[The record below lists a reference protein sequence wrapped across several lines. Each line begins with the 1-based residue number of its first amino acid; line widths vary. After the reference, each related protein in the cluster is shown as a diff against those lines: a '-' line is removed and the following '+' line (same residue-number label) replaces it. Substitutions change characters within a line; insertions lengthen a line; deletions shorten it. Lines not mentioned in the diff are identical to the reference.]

1 MENVKMTDKIEL
13 KEEDLNKIAG
23 GATTENEQ
31 YVCTEC
37 KKTFQGRPHYF
48 YEMPFCMHCYVN
60 IKK

>member
-13 KEEDLNKIAG
+13 KEEDLNEIAG

-37 KKTFQGRPHYF
+37 KKDLPRKTSLFL
-48 YEMPFCMHCYVN
+48 
-60 IKK
+60 